1 MLLQARRGDVVGRA
15 PMILPRG
22 QERVK
27 QAQAGRLSHH
37 VVFRYRLF
45 RVLDD
50 RRVHVRLSNLQM
62 IYLTLVL

>member
-15 PMILPRG
+15 LMILPRG

-50 RRVHVRLSNLQM
+50 RRVRLSNLQM